1 MMDTVIVDGASLRLE
16 EVESVARRRAP
27 VALTS
32 DPAILER
39 IRSSYQLNQ
48 RLLAGG
54 TPIYGVTTGLGDSVD
69 RHIGLDR
76 AATLQANLVTYLGCG
91 VGDYLPV
98 EECRAILLARINC
111 LAKGYSA
118 VRLALIERLV
128 ELLNR
133 DIVPCIPRIGSVGA
147 SGDLIPA
154 SYIAAVI
161 MGQRAVYHRGRVRPT
176 PEVYAEA
183 GLAPM
188 SLEPKEGL
196 AMVNGTNFMTGVSI
210 LALEDAHRLAGIAD
224 ACTAMATEV
233 LTGIT
238 GPFEPFLHDV
248 VKPHPGQIVSAR
260 RIRAVLE
267 GSRLARSYDELVQE
281 VGVIETGY
289 RRVEAKIQDKYS
301 IRCAPQCIGAL
312 YDAIAW
318 ARRILEVELN
328 SSNDNPLYDIDTGT
342 VRSGGDF
349 SGFHVGLAMDTL
361 KIAVASVADLLDR
374 QFELINDEKYNMG
387 LGMCCTN
394 PLPETHPEAGT
405 HHGFKGMQLAISAVT
420 AEALNACA
428 PMTVFSRS
436 TACHS
441 QDKVSMG
448 AAAARQAREVVSLTQ
463 TVAAIHLLI
472 LCQAAD
478 LRGADRLGHGSR
490 RVHAA
495 IRAVSPFV
503 ERDRELR
510 ADIEQVVALIASG
523 QLSRAIDGLT
533 HAEAFG
539 YAPGTNPT

>member
-1 MMDTVIVDGASLRLE
+1 MEKVIVDGTTLRLE
-16 EVESVARRRAP
+16 QVEAVARHRAP

-32 DPAILER
+32 DPDILGR
-39 IRSSYQLNQ
+39 IRSSYDLNQ

-54 TPIYGVTTGLGDSVD
+54 TPIYGVTTGFGDSVD

-76 AATLQANLVTYLGCG
+76 AAALQANLITYLGCG
-91 VGDYLPV
+91 VGDYLPA
-98 EECRAILLARINC
+98 EECRAILVARVNC

-118 VRLALIERLV
+118 VRPALVDRLV

-133 DIVPCIPRIGSVGA
+133 DIVPCIPQMGSVGA
-147 SGDLIPA
+147 SGDLIPG
-154 SYIAAVI
+154 SYVAAVV
-161 MGQRAVYHRGRVRPT
+161 MGQRAVYHRGRVRPAS
-176 PEVYAEA
+176 EAYAET

-188 SLEPKEGL
+188 TLEPKEGL
-196 AMVNGTNFMTGVSI
+196 AMVNGTNFMTGLSI
-210 LALEDAHRLAGIAD
+210 LAATDALRLATIAD

-233 LTGIT
+233 LTSIS

-248 VKPHPGQIVSAR
+248 VKPHPGQIASAR
-260 RIRAVLE
+260 RIRSMLE
-267 GSRLARSYDELVQE
+267 GSRLVRRYDEVVKE
-281 VGVIETGY
+281 VGVIDAGY
-289 RRVEAKIQDKYS
+289 RRVDAKIQDKYS

-312 YDAIAW
+312 YDAVDW

-328 SSNDNPLYDIDTGT
+328 SSNDNPLYDVDAGL
-342 VRSGGDF
+342 VHSGGDF
-349 SGFHVGLAMDTL
+349 SGFHVGLAMDAL

-387 LGMCCTN
+387 LGMCCTS

-420 AEALNACA
+420 AEALNACT

-448 AAAARQAREVVSLTQ
+448 AAAARQAREVVGLTQ

-478 LRGADRLGHGSR
+478 LRGADRLGSGSR
-490 RVHAA
+490 RVYEA

-503 ERDRELR
+503 EGDRELR
-510 ADIEQVVALIASG
+510 ADIERVVALIASG
-523 QLSRAIDGLT
+523 QLSRNIDG
-533 HAEAFG
+533 
-539 YAPGTNPT
+539 

>member
-1 MMDTVIVDGASLRLE
+1 MDTVIVDGESLKLE
-16 EVESVARRRAP
+16 QVEAVARHRTP

-32 DPAILER
+32 DPAILGR
-39 IRSSYQLNQ
+39 IRSSYDLNQ

-54 TPIYGVTTGLGDSVD
+54 TPIYGVTTGFGDSVD

-76 AATLQANLVTYLGCG
+76 AAALQANLITYLGCG
-91 VGDYLPV
+91 VGDYLPT
-98 EECRAILLARINC
+98 EECRAILVARVNC

-118 VRLALIERLV
+118 VRPALVERLV

-133 DIVPCIPRIGSVGA
+133 DIV
-147 SGDLIPA
+147 L
-154 SYIAAVI
+154 
-161 MGQRAVYHRGRVRPT
+161 MGQRAVYHRGRVRPA
-176 PEVYAEA
+176 PEAYAET
-183 GLAPM
+183 GLTPM
-188 SLEPKEGL
+188 ALEPKEGL
-196 AMVNGTNFMTGVSI
+196 AMVNGTNFMTGLSI
-210 LALEDAHRLAGIAD
+210 LAATDALRLAGIAD

-233 LTGIT
+233 LTSIS

-248 VKPHPGQIVSAR
+248 VKPHPGQIASAR
-260 RIRAVLE
+260 RIRSMLE
-267 GSRLARSYDELVQE
+267 GSRLVRRYDEVVKE
-281 VGVIETGY
+281 VGVIDAGY
-289 RRVEAKIQDKYS
+289 RRVDAKIQDKYS

-312 YDAIAW
+312 YDAVDW

-328 SSNDNPLYDIDTGT
+328 SSNDNPLYDVDAGL
-342 VRSGGDF
+342 VHSGGDF
-349 SGFHVGLAMDTL
+349 SGFHVGLAMDAL

-387 LGMCCTN
+387 LGMCCTS

-420 AEALNACA
+420 AEALNACT

-448 AAAARQAREVVSLTQ
+448 AAAARQAREVVGLTQ

-478 LRGADRLGHGSR
+478 LRGANRLGSGSR
-490 RVHAA
+490 RVYEAV
-495 IRAVSPFV
+495 RAVSPFV
-503 ERDRELR
+503 EGDRELR
-510 ADIEQVVALIASG
+510 ADIERVVALIASG
-523 QLSRAIDGLT
+523 QLSRNIDG
-533 HAEAFG
+533 
-539 YAPGTNPT
+539 